1 MASRWPTVV
10 TQGVKQA
17 LKRPTSGERTSFGVT
32 RHNHSN
38 SSCIVTSG
46 QLQRVTSGVNHTFTR
61 TPYQVET
68 QVTQIQVKVW
78 STVLHIT
85 QTRLTVLHTTLSCLT
100 VLHTTLPCLSV
111 LHTTLPWLTVLHAT
125 KSSKRNQSQYKQ
137 RIPIYRYIQ
146 KWHIIEYYYLHLTY
160 LHILQLLWDVFRK
173 TKAQLLTKLQVYL
186 SSPLLCYTVPNV
198 LLHIYIRRH

>member
-111 LHTTLPWLTVLHAT
+111 LHTTLPWLTVLHTTQPWLTVLHTTQPWLTVLHTTQPRLTVLHTTQPWLTVLHTTLPWLTALHTTLPWLTVLHAT

-146 KWHIIEYYYLHLTY
+146 K
-160 LHILQLLWDVFRK
+160 
-173 TKAQLLTKLQVYL
+173 
-186 SSPLLCYTVPNV
+186 
-198 LLHIYIRRH
+198 